1 MKVLISG
8 ATGFIGR
15 HLVSRLQEHNHELI
29 IWARSDSKARKLFG
43 DSVTVITDLEQID
56 SGEKIDGII
65 NLAGEGVVDKRW
77 NVERKQEILNSRI
90 ETTEALMDL
99 IKRLERNPDV
109 LISGSAI
116 GYYGCR
122 SDDVQLDER
131 SKVVDD
137 FTHQL
142 CKLWETA
149 ALKAQAFGV
158 RVCLIRTGIVLGEG
172 GALSKMLPAFRLGLG
187 GPIARGTQWMSW
199 IHIDDQ
205 VEIISMMLAQQQ
217 YAGAYNLTAPGAVTN
232 DEFTRELASALSRP
246 AWFRVPAAILE
257 LLMGDGSELLI
268 KGQRVHPERLLK
280 SGYKFAFPDLP
291 SALHQVLEPTER
303 D

>member
-15 HLVSRLQEHNHELI
+15 HLVSRLQEHNHELV

-56 SGEKIDGII
+56 SGEQIDGII
-65 NLAGEGVVDKRW
+65 NLAGEGIVDKRW

-131 SKVVDD
+131 GKVVDD

-142 CKLWETA
+142 CKNWELA

-205 VEIISMMLAQQQ
+205 VEIISMMLAHQQ

-232 DEFTRELASALSRP
+232 DEFTRELASALNRP
-246 AWFRVPAAILE
+246 AWFRVPAAMLE
-257 LLMGDGSELLI
+257 LLLGDGSELLI
-268 KGQRVHPERLLK
+268 KGQRVHPERLLT